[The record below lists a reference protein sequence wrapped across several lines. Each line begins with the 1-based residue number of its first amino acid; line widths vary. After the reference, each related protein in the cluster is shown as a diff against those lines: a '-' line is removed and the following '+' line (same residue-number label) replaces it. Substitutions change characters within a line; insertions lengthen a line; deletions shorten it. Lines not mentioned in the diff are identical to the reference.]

1 MLSKS
6 FFKEKGKRKK
16 SKIQNFIVLLITNYC
31 LLFTDLMPKVSLGAR
46 LFVSHLLVMMV
57 ALASFVIIAKVSS
70 PRMFVLRL
78 EQLEKRGLFTVHAA
92 RTYLVEGFQNAWNRS
107 AILSI
112 IVGASTAGG
121 LSYLLSKRITQ
132 PVKKMKQIT
141 QNFAAGDLAERVPES
156 TIPELNQLSVS
167 FNSMAS
173 SLGNVE
179 QRRRE
184 LISDLTHELRTP
196 LTVVRGYLEEL
207 ADGTI
212 EGSPELYLRL
222 VRETR
227 RLERLIH
234 DLQELSKAEAGY
246 LSINLKPVNLYP
258 LLASLVEKFADQVL
272 EEGPNLEL
280 DCPKD
285 LPLVL
290 ADLDRTEQVLV
301 NLLGNA
307 IRYTETGSI
316 IVKAVRDGHH
326 VWVAVIDSGIGIS
339 QEDLPYVFE
348 RFWRADPS
356 RCSYSGGT
364 GIGLAIARRLVEL
377 QGGHI
382 EVESILGK
390 GSIFRFCLSIA

>member
-1 MLSKS
+1 MNKL
-6 FFKEKGKRKK
+6 
-16 SKIQNFIVLLITNYC
+16 
-31 LLFTDLMPKVSLGAR
+31 SLGAR
-46 LFVSHLLVMMV
+46 LFISHLLVMMV
-57 ALASFVIIAKVSS
+57 GLGSFIIIAKVSS

-78 EQLEKRGLFTVHAA
+78 EQLEQRGIFTVRSA

-107 AILSI
+107 AILSV
-112 IVGASTAGG
+112 IVGSSTAGG

-132 PVKKMKQIT
+132 PVKQMKHIT
-141 QNFAAGDLAERVPES
+141 QKFAAGDLAERVPES
-156 TIPELNQLSVS
+156 AIPELNQLSVS

-173 SLGNVE
+173 SLGDVE

-184 LISDLTHELRTP
+184 IISDLTHELRTP
-196 LTVVRGYLEEL
+196 LTVMRGYLEEL

-212 EGSPELYLRL
+212 DGTPELYLRL

-246 LSINLKPVNLYP
+246 LSIDSQSISLYP
-258 LLASLVEKFADQVL
+258 LLNSLVERFADQLL
-272 EEGPNLEL
+272 EEGPILEL
-280 DCPKD
+280 ECPQD
-285 LPLVL
+285 IPHIL
-290 ADLDRTEQVLV
+290 ADRDRLEQILV

-316 IVKAVRDGHH
+316 IVKAEKANRQ
-326 VWVAVIDSGIGIS
+326 VWISVIDTGVGIAK
-339 QEDLPYVFE
+339 EDLPYIFE

-356 RCSYSGGT
+356 RASHSGGT

-382 EVESILGK
+382 EVKSQLGK
-390 GSIFRFCLSIA
+390 GSTFRFCLPIA

>member
-1 MLSKS
+1 
-6 FFKEKGKRKK
+6 
-16 SKIQNFIVLLITNYC
+16 
-31 LLFTDLMPKVSLGAR
+31 MPKLSLGAR
-46 LFVSHLLVMMV
+46 LFISHLLVMMV
-57 ALASFVIIAKVSS
+57 GLGSFIIIAKVSS

-78 EQLEKRGLFTVHAA
+78 EQLEKRGIFTVRSA

-107 AILSI
+107 AILSLV
-112 IVGASTAGG
+112 VGASAAGAV
-121 LSYLLSKRITQ
+121 SYISSKRITQ
-132 PVKKMKQIT
+132 PVKQMKHIT
-141 QNFAAGDLAERVPES
+141 QKFAAGDLAERVPES
-156 TIPELNQLSVS
+156 DIPELNQLSVS

-173 SLGNVE
+173 SIGDVE

-196 LTVVRGYLEEL
+196 LTVMRGYLEEL
-207 ADGTI
+207 AEGRI
-212 EGSPELYLRL
+212 EGTPELYLRL
-222 VRETR
+222 IRETR

-246 LSINLKPVNLYP
+246 LSINSQPLNLYP
-258 LLASLVEKFADQVL
+258 LLSSLVERFADQLL
-272 EEGPNLEL
+272 EEGPSLEL
-280 DCPKD
+280 KCAQD

-290 ADLDRTEQVLV
+290 ADRDRTEQILV

-316 IVKAVRDGHH
+316 TVEAAKINRQIQISVTDTGV
-326 VWVAVIDSGIGIS
+326 GIAA
-339 QEDLPYVFE
+339 EDLPFVFE

-356 RCSYSGGT
+356 RASHSGGT

-382 EVESILGK
+382 EVTSELGK
-390 GSIFRFCLSIA
+390 GSSFRFCLTIA

>member
-1 MLSKS
+1 
-6 FFKEKGKRKK
+6 
-16 SKIQNFIVLLITNYC
+16 
-31 LLFTDLMPKVSLGAR
+31 MPKLSLGAR

-57 ALASFVIIAKVSS
+57 GLGSFVIIAKVSS

-78 EQLEKRGLFTVHAA
+78 EQLEKRGIFTVRSA

-112 IVGASTAGG
+112 AVGATAAGG
-121 LSYLLSKRITQ
+121 VSYISSKRITQ
-132 PVKKMKQIT
+132 PVKQMKQIT
-141 QNFAAGDLAERVPES
+141 QKFAAGDLAERVPES
-156 TIPELNQLSVS
+156 DIPELNQLSVS

-173 SLGNVE
+173 SIGDVE

-196 LTVVRGYLEEL
+196 LTVMRGYLEEL
-207 ADGTI
+207 AEGRI
-212 EGSPELYLRL
+212 EGTPELYLCL
-222 VRETR
+222 IRETR

-246 LSINLKPVNLYP
+246 LSIKSQPLSLYP
-258 LLASLVEKFADQVL
+258 MLTSLVERFADQLL
-272 EEGPNLEL
+272 EEGPDLEL
-280 DCPKD
+280 KCPQD
-285 LPLVL
+285 IPPIL
-290 ADLDRTEQVLV
+290 ADRDRTEQILV

-316 IVKAVRDGHH
+316 TVEASKENHL
-326 VWVAVIDSGIGIS
+326 VWISVTDTGVGIAAS
-339 QEDLPYVFE
+339 DLPFVFE

-356 RCSYSGGT
+356 RASHSGGT

-377 QGGHI
+377 QGGKI
-382 EVESILGK
+382 EASSKLGT
-390 GSIFRFCLSIA
+390 GSTFRFCLPIA

>member
-1 MLSKS
+1 
-6 FFKEKGKRKK
+6 
-16 SKIQNFIVLLITNYC
+16 
-31 LLFTDLMPKVSLGAR
+31 MPKLSLGAR
-46 LFVSHLLVMMV
+46 LFISHLLVMMV
-57 ALASFVIIAKVSS
+57 GLGSFVIIAKVSS

-78 EQLEKRGLFTVHAA
+78 EQLESRGIFTVRSA

-107 AILSI
+107 AILSV
-112 IVGASTAGG
+112 IVGASAAGG
-121 LSYLLSKRITQ
+121 LSYLSSKRITQ
-132 PVKKMKQIT
+132 PVKQMKCIT
-141 QNFAAGDLAERVPES
+141 QKFAAGNLAERVPES
-156 TIPELNQLSVS
+156 IIPELNQLGVS

-173 SLGNVE
+173 SLGDVE

-184 LISDLTHELRTP
+184 LIGDLTHELRTP

-212 EGSPELYLRL
+212 DGTPELYLRL

-246 LSINLKPVNLYP
+246 LSIDSQPLQLYP
-258 LLASLVEKFADQVL
+258 LLASLVDRFADQLL
-272 EEGPNLEL
+272 EEGPSLKL
-280 DCPKD
+280 DCPPD
-285 LPLVL
+285 LPPVV
-290 ADLDRTEQVLV
+290 ADRDRTEQILV

-316 IVKAVRDGHH
+316 TVKANKHNRQ
-326 VWVAVIDSGIGIS
+326 VWISVIDTGVGIAE
-339 QEDLPYVFE
+339 EDLPYIFE

-356 RCSYSGGT
+356 RSSHSGGT

-382 EVESILGK
+382 EVSSQLGI
-390 GSIFRFCLSIA
+390 GSAFRFCLPLA